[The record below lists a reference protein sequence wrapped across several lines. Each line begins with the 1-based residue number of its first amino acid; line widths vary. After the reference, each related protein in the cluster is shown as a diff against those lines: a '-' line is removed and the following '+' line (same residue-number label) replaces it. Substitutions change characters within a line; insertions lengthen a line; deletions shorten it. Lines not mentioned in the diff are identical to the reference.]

1 MIVFI
6 LFVYYLVI
14 LTIKVTFLHVCF
26 VRYPNLVNAETL
38 WVLKDWVSGDKT
50 HQSKFLRSHYY
61 KFKKYIIKY
70 VCLYSYIFSL
80 SQYIFLVSLAL
91 IIISKNTSV
100 II

>member
-1 MIVFI
+1 MIVYI
-6 LFVYYLVI
+6 LFVYY

-26 VRYPNLVNAETL
+26 VRYPNLVNDETL
-38 WVLKDWVSGDKT
+38 WVLKDWVSGDKS

-80 SQYIFLVSLAL
+80 SQYVFLVNLAL